1 MTQVH
6 FSKKG
11 PTRIRTGVVRI
22 KTESDNHYTIGPEL
36 TGRSENHDRIRHPC
50 ITQNQ
55 SIFNEI
61 HQILIVV
68 MKLQNIIRLLVL
80 TLLVYCQISCKKMA

>member
-1 MTQVH
+1 MEFVTQVH

-50 ITQNQ
+50 ISPK
-55 SIFNEI
+55 SIFNE
-61 HQILIVV
+61 
-68 MKLQNIIRLLVL
+68 KTSNFDCCYE
-80 TLLVYCQISCKKMA
+80 TLCWNKNPLSSIN